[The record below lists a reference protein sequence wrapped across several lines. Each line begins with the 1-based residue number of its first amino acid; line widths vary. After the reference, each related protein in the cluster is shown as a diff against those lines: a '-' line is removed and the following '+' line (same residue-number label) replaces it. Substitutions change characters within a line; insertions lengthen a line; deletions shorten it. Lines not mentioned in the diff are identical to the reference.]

1 MFKIQISTETSNHNL
16 RKSVATNKNL
26 IMRNRYFKFQ
36 NPVQTPIGARPG
48 LGTQPRYEASGDL
61 QDENVKRSD

>member
-1 MFKIQISTETSNHNL
+1 
-16 RKSVATNKNL
+16 
-26 IMRNRYFKFQ
+26 MRNRYFKFQ

-48 LGTQPRYEASGDL
+48 LGTQPCYEASGDL